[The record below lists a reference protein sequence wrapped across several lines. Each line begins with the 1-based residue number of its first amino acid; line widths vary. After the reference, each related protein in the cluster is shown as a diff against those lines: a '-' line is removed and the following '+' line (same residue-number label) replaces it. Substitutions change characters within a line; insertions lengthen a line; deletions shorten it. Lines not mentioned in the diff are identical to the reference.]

1 MSESS
6 SFNYPKKM
14 YGNNYIWC
22 NLLGITGKKYYHM
35 IYSFLLFSAPYILM
49 LIILILEKEHLSII
63 YPITITTVLY
73 IIELISLIL
82 GGCSDPGILTRQGK
96 DFYYNTNRASLKYVI
111 NGHILT
117 LNFCYNCSL
126 YRPPRT
132 SHCSLCDNCV
142 ERFDHHCL
150 WLGTCVGKRNYRYFY
165 FLTSC
170 IVLTAI
176 FQVGYSVNYIV
187 IQAKKFKNREKF
199 NKFILWGFASISLYD
214 ILFVVFFLGKLCLL
228 HTSLIFKNITFYEQ
242 IKKKFAKIPYL
253 NPFDKSLFYTFKRI
267 LWKLPPKSTLFPQIE
282 RALFKEKEK
291 EIEKEKQTLENSK
304 NNDKNEIKF
313 IKSGDEEE
321 EEESHDVHKIKEI
334 DKATINEDNPYMKR
348 GTRNIDINN
357 INIYE
362 NRSTSNK
369 LDSEISSDGVD
380 ISIKKRMK
388 KKKLKK
394 LKKKNKSFTQKIFSN
409 NDLSSK
415 NTKTNE
421 LISIENQ
428 DKKTNKSGNSIDI
441 KNKKGRNDGKK
452 INFKKNLF
460 KVNNL
465 DTIDVVTPKINI
477 NQNGEEDEELE
488 DKFIMKNKIIFNMDE
503 EKKDDKS
510 STMGK

>member
-242 IKKKFAKIPYL
+242 IKKNSQKF
-253 NPFDKSLFYTFKRI
+253 
-267 LWKLPPKSTLFPQIE
+267 
-282 RALFKEKEK
+282 
-291 EIEKEKQTLENSK
+291 
-304 NNDKNEIKF
+304 
-313 IKSGDEEE
+313 
-321 EEESHDVHKIKEI
+321 
-334 DKATINEDNPYMKR
+334 
-348 GTRNIDINN
+348 
-357 INIYE
+357 
-362 NRSTSNK
+362 
-369 LDSEISSDGVD
+369 
-380 ISIKKRMK
+380 
-388 KKKLKK
+388 
-394 LKKKNKSFTQKIFSN
+394 
-409 NDLSSK
+409 
-415 NTKTNE
+415 
-421 LISIENQ
+421 LI
-428 DKKTNKSGNSIDI
+428 
-441 KNKKGRNDGKK
+441 
-452 INFKKNLF
+452 
-460 KVNNL
+460 
-465 DTIDVVTPKINI
+465 
-477 NQNGEEDEELE
+477 
-488 DKFIMKNKIIFNMDE
+488 
-503 EKKDDKS
+503 
-510 STMGK
+510 